1 MGASDFVLV
10 NGVKMTTKEYKEMMK
25 AKLGITNK
33 PKPKRRKKQ
42 ETEIRILGSDI
53 RYMVKS
59 VKLINSL
66 SAYYDNAY
74 RQWGVIGRDL
84 VNHRDI
90 RPHFVLYRMKAREI
104 TNKLNDITDM
114 AKRNSKA
121 IYQEIENLSYKL
133 DDIKQIID
141 NLSSGIVKSG
151 LMDLYKDKE
160 FICGAGRRLGIQTL
174 VSRSCMA
181 IKQIN
186 DVIRKCQKS
195 IK

>member
-133 DDIKQIID
+133 DDIKQIIG

-160 FICGAGRRLGIQTL
+160 FICGVGRRLGIQTL